1 MLPQQLLEFLLQ
13 NILEDASNVTVSL
26 RPENEVSILEISAP
40 EEIKG
45 RIIGKAGRII
55 KAIRTIISI
64 SFPEQRI
71 IVKVT
76 D

>member
-1 MLPQQLLEFLLQ
+1 MSPQQLLEFLLQ
-13 NILEDASNVTVSL
+13 NILEDSTQVTVNS
-26 RPENEVSILEISAP
+26 REENEVSILEITAP
-40 EEIKG
+40 DDIKG

-55 KAIRTIISI
+55 KAIRTIVSI
-64 SFPEQRI
+64 SFPKQRI

>member
-1 MLPQQLLEFLLQ
+1 MSPQQLLEFLLQ
-13 NILEDASNVTVSL
+13 NILEDASVVTVDL
-26 RPENEVSILEISAP
+26 RQENEVSILEITAP
-40 EEIKG
+40 DEVKG
-45 RIIGKAGRII
+45 RIIGKSGRII
-55 KAIRTIISI
+55 KAIRTIVSI

>member
-1 MLPQQLLEFLLQ
+1 MSPQQLLEFLLQ
-13 NILEDASNVTVSL
+13 NILEDSTQVTVNS
-26 RPENEVSILEISAP
+26 REENEVSTLEITAP
-40 EEIKG
+40 DDIKG

-55 KAIRTIISI
+55 KAIRTIVSI
-64 SFPEQRI
+64 SFPKQRI